1 MRRFART
8 FVYAVGAFGMLNGVA
23 GAGGNVLSVRTAQ
36 AKESADSCVRFDR
49 TEADKSLD
57 YGVDNSCERKLAC
70 TLSWT
75 VKCENNHGK
84 TTSRKS
90 YSSRF
95 RLEENGS
102 HSVTASA
109 AECKQGWNIDN
120 VRWHCDEAK

>member
-8 FVYAVGAFGMLNGVA
+8 FVYAVGAFGMLNGLS
-23 GAGGNVLSVRTAQ
+23 GPGSSLLSVRTAQ
-36 AKESADSCVRFDR
+36 AKESADSCIRFDR
-49 TEADKSLD
+49 TEAEKGLD

-75 VKCENNHGK
+75 VSCEDNHGK
-84 TTSRKS
+84 VTSTKG
-90 YSSRF
+90 YSSHF
-95 RLEENGS
+95 RLEENGA